1 MKKLIKLSFI
11 ALMGIQVH
19 AQPKVYVTRNISPEG
34 LMAVYKALGVKA
46 KGKVAV
52 KVSTGEAGNPNYLQ
66 PSLIGPLVKKVK
78 GTIVECNTAYGG
90 KRSTTEEH
98 LKVAEEHGFTKI
110 AKVDIMDSEG
120 EMKIPVKDTKYIKYD
135 IVGSHLKNYNFMI
148 NLAHFKAAKKN
159 KNMTSVVIG
168 KNVTSIG
175 ANSFANSK
183 KLANVTFK
191 GTKAVKVGSKAFK
204 GTSAKMKV
212 VIPKKMSKK
221 TRNTLKRNLKKAGI
235 SKKTVYKKK

>member
-1 MKKLIKLSFI
+1 MT
-11 ALMGIQVH
+11 G
-19 AQPKVYVTRNISPEG
+19 
-34 LMAVYKALGVKA
+34 
-46 KGKVAV
+46 KGKKITIAATV
-52 KVSTGEAGNPNYLQ
+52 KIDGVTFKVTS
-66 PSLIGPLVKKVK
+66 IKK
-78 GTIVECNTAYGG
+78 N
-90 KRSTTEEH
+90 
-98 LKVAEEHGFTKI
+98 
-110 AKVDIMDSEG
+110 
-120 EMKIPVKDTKYIKYD
+120 
-135 IVGSHLKNYNFMI
+135 
-148 NLAHFKAAKKN
+148 AAKKN

-221 TRNTLKRNLKKAGI
+221 TLNTLKRNLKKAGI

>member
-1 MKKLIKLSFI
+1 MT
-11 ALMGIQVH
+11 G
-19 AQPKVYVTRNISPEG
+19 
-34 LMAVYKALGVKA
+34 
-46 KGKVAV
+46 KGKKITIAATV
-52 KVSTGEAGNPNYLQ
+52 KIDGVTFKVTS
-66 PSLIGPLVKKVK
+66 IKK
-78 GTIVECNTAYGG
+78 N
-90 KRSTTEEH
+90 
-98 LKVAEEHGFTKI
+98 
-110 AKVDIMDSEG
+110 
-120 EMKIPVKDTKYIKYD
+120 
-135 IVGSHLKNYNFMI
+135 
-148 NLAHFKAAKKN
+148 AAKKN

-168 KNVTSIG
+168 KN

-221 TRNTLKRNLKKAGI
+221 TRNTLKKNLKKAGI

>member
-1 MKKLIKLSFI
+1 MT
-11 ALMGIQVH
+11 G
-19 AQPKVYVTRNISPEG
+19 
-34 LMAVYKALGVKA
+34 
-46 KGKVAV
+46 KGKKITIAATV
-52 KVSTGEAGNPNYLQ
+52 KIDGVTFKVTS
-66 PSLIGPLVKKVK
+66 IKK
-78 GTIVECNTAYGG
+78 N
-90 KRSTTEEH
+90 
-98 LKVAEEHGFTKI
+98 
-110 AKVDIMDSEG
+110 
-120 EMKIPVKDTKYIKYD
+120 
-135 IVGSHLKNYNFMI
+135 
-148 NLAHFKAAKKN
+148 AAKKN

-191 GTKAVKVGSKAFK
+191 GTKSVKVGSKAFK

-221 TRNTLKRNLKKAGI
+221 TRNTLKKNLKKAGI